1 MENLIVVIDFGR
13 DLDEIMDELFWQDMY
28 IRLGDYIY
36 IQDTFEGQW
45 FGIEC
50 KYTCAS
56 LDALIA
62 AKAVVKFNIIDDFE
76 WTNDLEIEF
85 N

>member
-13 DLDEIMDELFWQDMY
+13 DLDEIMDELFEQDMY

-45 FGIEC
+45 FSIES
-50 KYTCAS
+50 KAS
-56 LDALIA
+56 LDDLID
-62 AKAVVKFNIIDDFE
+62 AKAVVEFNEIDDFE
-76 WTNDLEIEF
+76 LINELEIEF